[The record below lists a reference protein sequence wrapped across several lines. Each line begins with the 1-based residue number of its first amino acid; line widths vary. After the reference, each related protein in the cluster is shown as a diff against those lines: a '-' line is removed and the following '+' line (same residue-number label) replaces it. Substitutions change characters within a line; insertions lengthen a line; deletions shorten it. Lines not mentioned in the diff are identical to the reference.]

1 MQNTLTI
8 FNDRKNEI
16 EFYFSA
22 LNDINNGYLN
32 IKSSDNSQLF
42 KIMKSNFLLM
52 LYNLIE
58 ACITSG
64 ITEIYENLKNENCT
78 YNELIIE
85 IQQVWLKHKIND
97 IYGVATQRTTYE
109 KRMKQILD
117 IVNTNT
123 PIILYNDKKN
133 ILDMS
138 GNLDARKIRSIC
150 DKHKIRYRL
159 KTKGEHLELIKRER
173 NSLSHGDISFSD
185 CARDLTIKDL
195 EEIKNEVM
203 LFLSGIINGME
214 KYYNE
219 KQYKRSV

>member
-8 FNDRKNEI
+8 FEDRKTEI
-16 EFYFSA
+16 EFYFSV
-22 LNDINNGYLN
+22 LNDINNGSLN
-32 IKSSDNSQLF
+32 IKSGDNNQLF

-52 LYNLIE
+52 LYNIIE

-85 IQQVWLKHKIND
+85 IQQVWLKHKINE
-97 IYGVATQRTTYE
+97 IYGAATQRTTYE
-109 KRMKQILD
+109 KHVQQILD

-123 PIILYNDKKN
+123 PIILCKNKN
-133 ILDMS
+133 ILNMS
-138 GNLDARKIRSIC
+138 GNLDAKKIKSIC
-150 DKHKIRYRL
+150 DKHKIRYKL

-195 EEIKNEVM
+195 EEIKNEVI
-203 LFLSGIINGME
+203 LFLTGIINGME
-214 KYYNE
+214 KYFNE